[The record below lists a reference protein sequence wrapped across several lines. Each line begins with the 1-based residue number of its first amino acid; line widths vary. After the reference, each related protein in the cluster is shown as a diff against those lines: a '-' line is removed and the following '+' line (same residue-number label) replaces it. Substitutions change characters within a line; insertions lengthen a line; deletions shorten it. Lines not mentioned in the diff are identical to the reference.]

1 MERTSQREF
10 LTGWSSLK
18 RNIRHN
24 RLVVAFLSVFLL
36 SLFYGSFL
44 MSHGNEPL
52 QNILSFLTREYIS
65 GREEQSLLTTFLTV
79 LSSSILYLAFGFLLG
94 FFAFGQPVDFF
105 IIFFRGFGLGL
116 AMGNIYMNHHFS
128 GVLYCLVLIVP
139 AAVLFTI
146 VLICALR
153 DSLKLSNLFL
163 SSAFPR
169 LGAGVSA
176 EILKAYCVKYIF
188 YFILVLGVCG
198 ADTLLNFIFSPMLGL
213 NQL

>member
-1 MERTSQREF
+1 
-10 LTGWSSLK
+10 
-18 RNIRHN
+18 
-24 RLVVAFLSVFLL
+24 
-36 SLFYGSFL
+36 
-44 MSHGNEPL
+44 
-52 QNILSFLTREYIS
+52 
-65 GREEQSLLTTFLTV
+65 
-79 LSSSILYLAFGFLLG
+79 
-94 FFAFGQPVDFF
+94 
-105 IIFFRGFGLGL
+105 
-116 AMGNIYMNHHFS
+116 MGNIYMNHHFS

-153 DSLKLSNLFL
+153 DSVKLSQFVFIVRI
-163 SSAFPR
+163 SKAW
-169 LGAGVSA
+169 GQEWSA